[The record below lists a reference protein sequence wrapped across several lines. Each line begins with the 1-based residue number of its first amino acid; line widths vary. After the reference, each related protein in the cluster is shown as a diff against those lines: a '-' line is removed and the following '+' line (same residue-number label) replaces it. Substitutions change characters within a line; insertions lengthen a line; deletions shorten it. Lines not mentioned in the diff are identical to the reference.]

1 MRNRHPL
8 RAFLLLPLQDKWLVV
23 QTIVIILLVKGGLRT
38 LRFHT
43 FRRFFARLVNNVPC
57 REYPDLE
64 MIGKAVWAV
73 NACTQHCPLWGT
85 CLVRALAAKLV
96 LALYGHET
104 VLHIGVQLPTL
115 GALQA
120 HAWLT
125 SHDEIIIGEMQS
137 DPYTPLW
144 VWQTSDDV

>member
-1 MRNRHPL
+1 M
-8 RAFLLLPLQDKWLVV
+8 V

-43 FRRFFARLVNNVPC
+43 FWRSFARLVNDVP
-57 REYPDLE
+57 RRKHPDPE

-73 NACTQHCPLWGT
+73 NACTQHRPLQGT
-85 CLVRALAAKLV
+85 CLVRALAANLV
-96 LALYGHET
+96 LAMYGHET
-104 VLHIGVQLPTL
+104 VLHIGVQLPTP

-125 SHDEIIIGEMQS
+125 SHDEIIIGEVQS
-137 DPYTPLW
+137 DPYTPIW

>member
-1 MRNRHPL
+1 MRNRHLL
-8 RAFLLLPLQDKWLVV
+8 RAFLLLPLRDKWLMV

-43 FRRFFARLVNNVPC
+43 FRRSLARLVNDVP
-57 REYPDLE
+57 RRKHPDPE

-73 NACTQHCPLWGT
+73 NVCTQHRLLQGA
-85 CLVRALAAKLV
+85 CLVRALAAKLL
-96 LALYGHET
+96 LAMHGHET
-104 VLHIGVQLPTL
+104 VLHIGVQLPTR

-125 SHDEIIIGEMQS
+125 SDDEIIISGVPS
-137 DPYTPLW
+137 DPYTPIW
-144 VWQTSDDV
+144 VWQTSDDL